1 MSLAPKAMSV
11 EINKVTLTV
20 RGDQSGSETHDQPVL
35 DENESVRDIDASVT
49 TNTGRAADAYAFRAG
64 LEK

>member
-1 MSLAPKAMSV
+1 MSV

-35 DENESVRDIDASVT
+35 DENESVRDIDASAVT
-49 TNTGRAADAYAFRAG
+49 TNTGRAADAYASPSRFG
-64 LEK
+64 EID